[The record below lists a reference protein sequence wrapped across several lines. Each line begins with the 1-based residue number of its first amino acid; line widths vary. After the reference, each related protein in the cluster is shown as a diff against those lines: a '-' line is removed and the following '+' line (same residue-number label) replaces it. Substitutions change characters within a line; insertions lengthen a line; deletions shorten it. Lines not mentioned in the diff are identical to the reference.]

1 MPINIQVKPCPS
13 SEAGGGDKR
22 DSRDFTN
29 RSQWTMVT
37 SFPSRQE
44 EERGAQ
50 VPLRFFLTV
59 MPLGEL
65 RQDIFANFIVK
76 SLSYLLQHLN
86 AGINHLNLSLCILIN
101 PASFLGVTEPRKL
114 EKQQENSFCDL

>member
-13 SEAGGGDKR
+13 SETREEDER

-37 SFPSRQE
+37 LFPSRKE

-50 VPLRFFLTV
+50 VPLRFCLTV
-59 MPLGEL
+59 MPHGEL
-65 RQDIFANFIVK
+65 RQDIFTNFIVK
-76 SLSYLLQHLN
+76 SLS
-86 AGINHLNLSLCILIN
+86 S
-101 PASFLGVTEPRKL
+101 VTFKCRD
-114 EKQQENSFCDL
+114 Q